1 MVATARLSV
10 GCLVTVAL
18 VVMTTAPS
26 TAWRVPVVMRRNSA
40 SMNSMNEVDAT
51 RRAIEDRAKARQRE
65 VERVRSE
72 HAQRVAEL
80 EVKAIEVARLQAE
93 NTQRESVLEEKRK
106 ELARLQPDKRVQRSG
121 GKPVDPA
128 AAAAAQS
135 HLPALDS
142 KQRDDAHS
150 SGSDGM
156 ASVGVCPCRNG
167 SMPTAWEGSGRE
179 MRLTA
184 TASAAPPTTDG
195 RAGDSAE
202 CYVRAWS
209 GPDVARCL
217 HGRWMV
223 FVGDSEL
230 RGMVIALIT
239 QLVGTDGNNP
249 CVRANPHLFHFT
261 FACKGINFVDITRA

>member
-1 MVATARLSV
+1 
-10 GCLVTVAL
+10 
-18 VVMTTAPS
+18 
-26 TAWRVPVVMRRNSA
+26 MRRNSA
-40 SMNSMNEVDAT
+40 SMNEVDAT
-51 RRAIEDRAKARQRE
+51 RRAIEDRAYARRKE

-93 NTQRESVLEEKRK
+93 SVLEEKHK
-106 ELARLQPDKRVQRSG
+106 ELARLQPDERVQRSG
-121 GKPVDPA
+121 GKPVDPG

-156 ASVGVCPCRNG
+156 ASVGVCPCRDG
-167 SMPTAWEGSGRE
+167 SVPTAWEGSGRE

-184 TASAAPPTTDG
+184 MDSAAPPTTDG
-195 RAGDSAE
+195 RGGDSTE

-217 HGRWMV
+217 HGRWIV

-249 CVRANPHLFHFT
+249 CVRASHSFYFCPQL
-261 FACKGINFVDITRA
+261 GG